1 MVGGADAISAIT
13 ICLIWPGI
21 FFIKSF
27 LVIHLIVV
35 IVSGLISM
43 VREQKIKLHRLP
55 GLPILL
61 ASVLILKVGI
71 IFLG

>member
-1 MVGGADAISAIT
+1 VGGADAISAIT

>member
-1 MVGGADAISAIT
+1 M
-13 ICLIWPGI
+13 
-21 FFIKSF
+21 SF

-35 IVSGLISM
+35 IALGLVSM

-71 IFLG
+71 IILG